1 MTGVGIRA
9 YELAR
14 VLQGVG
20 RVLIA
25 APESNGVFGGVEVM
39 PYEHRRPHALRGPI
53 SRADVIVAQPQ
64 WPAAAAWLRRS
75 RARVAFDLYD
85 PEVFE
90 NLEFFSASRQRM
102 PGLWTTLTVD
112 RLSSALHRGDFF
124 MCATESQRD
133 LWLGAMVSERV
144 VTPRLY
150 ARDATLRSFI
160 DTVPFGLPDS
170 PCERVAG
177 GGIRDHL
184 PELDQ
189 GAEVILWNGGIWG
202 WLDAP
207 TVIRAV
213 AKVRVRRPQAALVFM
228 GSSDHPAAVAAAE
241 EARTVAD
248 SLGLLG
254 TGVHFHSGWVPYE
267 ERANWLLDATCAVS
281 AHADHL
287 ETRFAFRTRML
298 DCFWSRLPIVCTE
311 GDALAELVKRRYLG
325 ATAPAYDVDAF
336 ATALHDV
343 LEQGRAAFGPALAD
357 VAAEHTWPRVAE
369 QLLEFV
375 RSDASHPRAAWVEG
389 GVSVRARS
397 LAYRAASTAAS
408 AAERLSGAVRH
419 RN

>member
-14 VLQGVG
+14 VLQSAG
-20 RVLIA
+20 RVRIA
-25 APESNGVFGGVEVM
+25 APDSSGAFGGVDVM
-39 PYEHRRPHALRGPI
+39 PYEHRRPHALREPI
-53 SRADVIVAQPQ
+53 ARADVIVAQPQ

-75 RARVAFDLYD
+75 RASVAFDLYD
-85 PEVFE
+85 PEIFE
-90 NLEFFSASRQRM
+90 NLEFFAASRQRM

-150 ARDATLRSFI
+150 AHDATLRSFI
-160 DTVPFGLPDS
+160 DTVPFGLPDTA
-170 PCERVAG
+170 CERVPG
-177 GGIRDHL
+177 GGIRDHV
-184 PELDQ
+184 PGLDQ
-189 GAEVILWNGGIWG
+189 DAEVILWNGGIWG

-213 AKVRVRRPQAALVFM
+213 ALVREKRPHAALVFM
-228 GSSDHPAAVAAAE
+228 GSSDHPAAVVAAE
-241 EARTVAD
+241 EARLVAD

-254 TGVHFHSGWVPYE
+254 AGVHFHSGWVPYDQ
-267 ERANWLLDATCAVS
+267 RANWLLDATCAVS

-311 GDALAELVKRRYLG
+311 GDALADLVKRRQLG
-325 ATAPAYDVDAF
+325 ATAPALEVEAF
-336 ATALHDV
+336 AAALCGV
-343 LEQGRAAFGPALAD
+343 LERGRGAFEPALAD

-369 QLLEFV
+369 PLLEFV
-375 RSDASHPRAAWVEG
+375 HSDATHPRSRWVEG
-389 GVSVRARS
+389 DVSVRVRS
-397 LAYRAASTAAS
+397 VAYRAAATAMSVADRAS
-408 AAERLSGAVRH
+408 KAVRH
-419 RN
+419 RS